1 MVRGA
6 RALRVSHRDPG
17 PGTRVPDVGAPLWR
31 DGGGSGSR
39 HTGAPTG
46 AVRLLLPLVLAM
58 GLSACASNGVEVELR
73 GHTFAVEVA
82 DDDQERA
89 RGLMHRDALP
99 ADSGMLFLFDR
110 EEPQAFW
117 MKNTRIPLDIL
128 YFDRNWTLVGWSLNT
143 PPCSLGDQCPNYPS
157 QAPARYVLELNA
169 GTSERIGASFGD
181 KLTVRGLPGH

>member
-1 MVRGA
+1 M
-6 RALRVSHRDPG
+6 
-17 PGTRVPDVGAPLWR
+17 WR

-46 AVRLLLPLVLAM
+46 GEAVRLLLLLVLAM